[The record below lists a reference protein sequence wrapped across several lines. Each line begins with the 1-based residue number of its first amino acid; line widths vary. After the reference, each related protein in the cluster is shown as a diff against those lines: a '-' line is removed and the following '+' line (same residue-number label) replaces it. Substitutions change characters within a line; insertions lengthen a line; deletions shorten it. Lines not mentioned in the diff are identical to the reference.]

1 MGIGIPKYRKYRE
14 IPKFN
19 SIEYRKCSIPKFQY
33 YWIPKKIQYW
43 SSIILKFSILVLKIP
58 NFQTTWI
65 MRIIFCK
72 NWKTDFFSNFF
83 QDFQYSSVF
92 LVFFGRFRDSI
103 LKKFHI
109 EKKIPKEKI
118 QVFSIFT
125 GFWCFFGTFSIS
137 GLLKIWVIPFN
148 SIEYWKCSIPKFQY
162 YWIPKKIP
170 ILKFNNNEKKFQYFS
185 PPYP

>member
-1 MGIGIPKYRKYRE
+1 
-14 IPKFN
+14 
-19 SIEYRKCSIPKFQY
+19 
-33 YWIPKKIQYW
+33 
-43 SSIILKFSILVLKIP
+43 
-58 NFQTTWI
+58 

-170 ILKFNNNEKKFQYFS
+170 VLKFNNTEKKNQYFS
-185 PPYP
+185 PPYFWCLRFPPKNEQRNLTLLLWYLKLTCFHSFFGGNRRHQNTISKLSDL